1 MNYLKGRIQ
10 TKNTTL
16 MHILFSAFYRS
27 MIIYFMTRL
36 HGAGAITEEENTKFE
51 TLLIREQ
58 LGLVG
63 DIKSDVINKVMFF
76 YIDPTASIVTGLGSK
91 LRMQIEASKRAKAKK
106 SVSRSENHQQMRKS
120 LLNIKESSTS

>member
-16 MHILFSAFYRS
+16 MLILFSAFYRS

-36 HGAGAITEEENTKFE
+36 HAAGAITEEENTKFE

-76 YIDPTASIVTGLGSK
+76 L
-91 LRMQIEASKRAKAKK
+91 
-106 SVSRSENHQQMRKS
+106 H
-120 LLNIKESSTS
+120 